1 MKLPRK
7 SNKNGKEKKL
17 YDSWDLK
24 DMIDVFYK
32 YGGIIKDIARHMNV
46 SIRYIHE
53 YKDVFP
59 EIQEAY
65 ERANGY
71 LDLHVVES
79 SYEKLDK
86 LIKEDIEDPAL
97 AFKAVTLALTKSKK
111 SRYYED
117 KKKEE
122 ASTALNPAQ
131 LSHYARLVSEEE
143 TRKLAEENKGNS

>member
-111 SRYYED
+111 SRY
-117 KKKEE
+117 
-122 ASTALNPAQ
+122 
-131 LSHYARLVSEEE
+131 
-143 TRKLAEENKGNS
+143 